1 MWQFIQGQ
9 DTNAKFPVLQ
19 KYVVEIVHL
28 PPMCVSSVAVMFFE
42 TPWTVARKAPLSMG
56 FLGKNSGVGYRLLLR
71 GASQLR
77 DQTHVSC
84 IGRWIFYHWTT
95 WEAHLSPVKVLNY
108 TDTSNFC
115 DFSCSQLCGVST
127 DIFMLSKLER
137 LSSVILKI
145 MGIN

>member
-1 MWQFIQGQ
+1 MWQFTQGQ
-9 DTNAKFPVLQ
+9 DTNAKFPILQ

-28 PPMCVSSVAVMFFE
+28 PPVCVSSVAVMSFE
-42 TPWTVARKAPLSMG
+42 TPWTVACKAPLSMG
-56 FLGKNSGVGYRLLLR
+56 FLGKNSGVDFRFLLR
-71 GASQLR
+71 GVSQLR

-84 IGRWIFYHWTT
+84 IGRLIFYHWAT
-95 WEAHLSPVKVLNY
+95 WEAHLSPVKVLNC
-108 TDTSNFC
+108 TNMSNFC

>member
-9 DTNAKFPVLQ
+9 DTNAKFPILQ

-28 PPMCVSSVAVMFFE
+28 PPVCVSSVAVMSFE
-42 TPWTVARKAPLSMG
+42 TPWTVACKAPLSMG
-56 FLGKNSGVGYRLLLR
+56 FLGKNSGVDFRFLLR
-71 GASQLR
+71 GVSQLR

-84 IGRWIFYHWTT
+84 IGRWIFYHWAT
-95 WEAHLSPVKVLNY
+95 WEAHLSPVKVLNC
-108 TDTSNFC
+108 TNMSNFC